1 MRNRIEVLLEHLG
14 HLVFRNAWGVLGGI
28 LLLVALGATQIP
40 KIELRTSMDEFLRAD
55 DPIRA
60 EYDAFLERFGRD
72 DMILIAIE
80 PPEVFEFSFLLK
92 LRDLHE
98 ALENDVPHL
107 REVRSLINARET
119 RGEDEQL
126 IVGELFDDWPE
137 TGAQLAAIRARALAN
152 PLYTDM
158 ILTRNADLTTMT
170 IELEAF
176 SEFFESDDAF
186 SGFEEY
192 GAEASNPEA
201 SREPTKLT
209 GSQEADA
216 VSALKDILARFEAPD
231 FRIYAGGAPVLNTAL
246 MLSLVT
252 DIVLFTVLS
261 TVMIGLFLTFV
272 FRRVLAVVVPLL
284 IAIVSLVATLATM
297 GTFEIP
303 AMPISEIVPS
313 FLLSIGIGA
322 TVHLIAIFL
331 QRIGTGAS
339 REDAIAGALG
349 HSGLPII
356 MTSLTTA
363 GGIASFASADLV
375 PIAVFGIVAP
385 LGILLTLFMTL
396 LLGPALLAV
405 MPLRALPPLASPDLS
420 RPAVPSALSTRMLTR
435 LGDYS
440 TSHAGRI
447 LGASAALVVIAL
459 VGMLRLQVSFD
470 SLEWFPEDLPAKVA
484 ARKLDEKFGG
494 SIALELLFDSATPNG
509 LHEPEVLQA
518 VDRARHT
525 ATSLQVGA
533 IIAGQ
538 SISIVDIVKEIHQAL
553 NEGRPEARIIPD
565 DRALLAQELIL
576 FENAGSDDLEDVVDS
591 EFSLGRFS
599 IRTPMVDASH
609 YPPFGDEVQRIF
621 AKELDGL
628 ANISLTG
635 MMVVM
640 GRTLAASIETMFR
653 SYTIALA
660 VITPLMMLLLGSI
673 RLGLL
678 AMIPNLFPIVLTLGL
693 MGWLDIPLEMFSL
706 LIGSVALGLAVDD
719 TIHFMHG
726 FRRGYAATGS
736 VEIAVRETLQTTGQ
750 ALLFTSIV
758 LTMGFLIYAL
768 SDLSNLSRFGLLT
781 AFSVVSAF
789 LADVLLAPALM
800 KVMARFSSLGVEHS
814 RSAE

>member
-1 MRNRIEVLLEHLG
+1 MLLEHLG